1 MKNKTKTKVSLSFTL
16 IELAA
21 VAAIMGIAV
30 TMFIT
35 RADGIT
41 SSTRLGAGARMVG
54 SSIEL
59 ALSDA
64 VMKGERRL
72 VVYNLKGRTMRV
84 EKVSEEDPEETVIL
98 AEYNLPRGVEVAEVE
113 GVETVDGRVVVTVA
127 SSGRMV
133 PHAAHLKNSAG
144 EMTVEVYGLTGKIRY
159 HKKRVE
165 LRKFTKEAE

>member
-1 MKNKTKTKVSLSFTL
+1 MKKIPNRQSFTL

-21 VAAIMGIAV
+21 VAAIMGIAI
-30 TMFIT
+30 TMFIVKV
-35 RADGIT
+35 DGVT

-54 SSIEL
+54 SSVEL

-72 VVYNLKGRTMRV
+72 VVYNLKGRTMRI
-84 EKVSEEDPEETVIL
+84 EKVSDLNPEETVVL

-113 GVETVDGRVVVTVA
+113 GIETVDGKAVVAVA

-133 PHAAHLKNSAG
+133 PHAAHLKNDAG

-165 LRKFTKEAE
+165 LRKFTKESEVE

>member
-1 MKNKTKTKVSLSFTL
+1 MKRKKQSFTL

-21 VAAIMGIAV
+21 VAVIMGIAI
-30 TMFIT
+30 TMFIVKV
-35 RADGIT
+35 DGVT
-41 SSTRLGAGARMVG
+41 SSTRLGAGARLVG

-64 VMKGERRL
+64 VMKREPRSL
-72 VVYNLKGRTMRV
+72 VYNLKGRTMRV
-84 EKVSEEDPEETVIL
+84 EKVSDLNPEEPVIL
-98 AEYNLPRGVEVAEVE
+98 AEYNLPRGVEIIEVE
-113 GVETVDGRVVVTVA
+113 GAETVDGKAAVTVA

-133 PHAAHLKNSAG
+133 PHAAHLKSGAG

-165 LRKFTKEAE
+165 LRKFTKETGEE